1 MQILILLGSKS
12 DLKVVESGLIILRD
26 WKLAHALRIA
36 SAHRSPQ
43 LLATVVDEFTQ
54 QGGTVII
61 CVTGKAAHLAGTV
74 AARTVLPVIAVPL
87 ASTETAGLDALLSSV
102 QMPGGVPV
110 ATMGFGS
117 HGFANACLL
126 AGQIIALQ
134 DDQLKDRVN
143 AYRRHLHDETVA
155 ADGRHSVQ
163 FTPS

>member
-1 MQILILLGSKS
+1 MKILVLLGSKS
-12 DLKVVESGLIILRD
+12 DLKVVESGIVILRD
-26 WKLAHALRIA
+26 WQLAHSLRIA

-54 QGGTVII
+54 QGGAVII
-61 CVTGKAAHLAGTV
+61 CVAGKAAHLAGTV
-74 AARTVLPVIAVPL
+74 AARTILPVIAVPL
-87 ASTETAGLDALLSSV
+87 ASTETAGLDSLLSSV

-126 AGQIIALQ
+126 AGQILALQ
-134 DDQLKDRVN
+134 NDKLKARVA

-155 ADGRHSVQ
+155 ADSRYSVK
-163 FTPS
+163 FNPS

>member
-1 MQILILLGSKS
+1 MKVLILLGSKS
-12 DLKVVESGLIILRD
+12 DLKVVESGIVILRD
-26 WKLAHALRIA
+26 WQLAHSLRIA

-43 LLATVVDEFTQ
+43 LLETVVDEFTQ
-54 QGGTVII
+54 QNGEVII
-61 CVTGKAAHLAGTV
+61 CVAGKAAHLAGTV

-87 ASTETAGLDALLSSV
+87 ASTETAGLDSLLSSV

-126 AGQIIALQ
+126 AGQILALQ
-134 DDQLKDRVN
+134 NDKLKARVA

-155 ADGRHSVQ
+155 ADSRYSVK
-163 FTPS
+163 FNPS